1 MKDKGILI
9 GIIIALIYLIIIAGV
24 IIHMQDKQ
32 VEYYAEEYKKANSL
46 VLEYIKENKRL
57 ENVIQRNLQK

>member
-9 GIIIALIYLIIIAGV
+9 GIIIALIYLNIIAG
-24 IIHMQDKQ
+24 IIIFLQDKQ

-57 ENVIQRNLQK
+57 ENEIRK

>member
-1 MKDKGILI
+1 M
-9 GIIIALIYLIIIAGV
+9 
-24 IIHMQDKQ
+24 DKQ
-32 VEYYAEEYKKANSL
+32 VKYYADEYKKANSL